1 MIEKFNKNIKKLDVW
16 DMACTKLAVMFF
28 VMFLF
33 VAWPTFRDFTDSLG
47 SMVLLIGWILFAI
60 RPISRFFSK

>member
-1 MIEKFNKNIKKLDVW
+1 MIKKMNKNIKKLDVW

-33 VAWPTFRDFTDSLG
+33 VVWPTFRDFALSL
-47 SMVLLIGWILFAI
+47 SSLVLFLGWTIFAI
-60 RPISRFFSK
+60 RPLTRFFSK